1 MELTELKQIFK
12 KQITSAK
19 KSKSTMLYFMVERVN
34 KTHENGARD
43 LSYTV
48 QSIGLRDLA
57 DFPDNLVLSD
67 RTGKQELDTPIFT
80 EKATDV
86 DSN

>member
-1 MELTELKQIFK
+1 MELTELKRIFK

-19 KSKSTMLYFMVERVN
+19 KSKSTLLYFMVERVN
-34 KTHENGARD
+34 KTHENGACD
-43 LSYTV
+43 LNYV
-48 QSIGLRDLA
+48 VRSISLRDLA
-57 DFPDNLVLSD
+57 KFPDNLMLSD

-80 EKATDV
+80 EKVNDV